1 MSTGGRAWLALLW
14 LVGLPGCT
22 TLVNPDFP
30 ADPQIVQAEWG
41 RMKREPAEMPRPI
54 VVLDG
59 WRQPDFSA
67 RSLARTIR
75 KLTGVPQDRIVSESF
90 LTRSTLERMADD
102 VVRRVERTWPS
113 DDPEWTTEVDVVG
126 FSMGGIVARTA
137 AMPGEGDT
145 PRKRLKIRRLYTIGS
160 PHRGANLAKRIAMDK
175 AARDMRPGT
184 AFLERL
190 NAALPEAGYELVC
203 YTHTNDRI
211 VGARNAAPPGRE
223 PFWVQGTLFFSHF
236 STRLDRRILVDLALR
251 LRGEP
256 PLSIRGSEPPS
267 D

>member
-1 MSTGGRAWLALLW
+1 MGGRAWLGLLW

-22 TLVNPDFP
+22 DLVNPDFP
-30 ADPQIVQAEWG
+30 ADPRFVQAEWD

-67 RSLARTIR
+67 RSLARLIR
-75 KLTGVPQDRIVSESF
+75 RLTGVAENRIVSESF
-90 LTRSTLERMADD
+90 LTRSTLDRMADD

-113 DDPEWTTEVDVVG
+113 DDAEWTTEVDVVG
-126 FSMGGIVARTA
+126 FSMGGIVARAA
-137 AMPGEGDT
+137 AMPGEAESA
-145 PRKRLKIRRLYTIGS
+145 RKRLKIRRLYTIGT

-190 NAALPEAGYELVC
+190 NAGLPEAGYELVC

-211 VGARNAAPPGRE
+211 VGARNAAPPGLE
-223 PFWVQGTLFFSHF
+223 PLWVQGTLFFSHF

-251 LRGEP
+251 LRNEP